1 MSVAPTRSF
10 TRARRCIVPAVLAPL
25 ALSHAAH
32 GQAAAPAAW
41 GLYSARFDTRT
52 SDFIYAVYGY
62 GDVFGMVA
70 VLHNPRSNYSEVL
83 GAMGRNFRIAGG
95 PTQSVALGVS
105 RATEAW
111 YAQLYYLPAV
121 HDGRLWMRA
130 TTELYLPLERA
141 GTVQFAFSP
150 LAATVGV
157 GHAVEV
163 GLATDLSAAQRA
175 TPSTAL
181 GPELRVSLPKAV
193 IGTDLQRFVDGSG
206 GRFRLFF
213 LTSF

>member
-1 MSVAPTRSF
+1 V
-10 TRARRCIVPAVLAPL
+10 
-25 ALSHAAH
+25 
-32 GQAAAPAAW
+32 
-41 GLYSARFDTRT
+41 
-52 SDFIYAVYGY
+52 
-62 GDVFGMVA
+62 
-70 VLHNPRSNYSEVL
+70 
-83 GAMGRNFRIAGG
+83 GRNFRIAGG

-141 GTVQFAFSP
+141 GTAQFAFSP
-150 LAATVGV
+150 LAATVSV
-157 GHAVEV
+157 GHSVEAGV
-163 GLATDLSAAQRA
+163 AMDLAAAQRT

-193 IGTDLQRFVDGSG
+193 IGTDLQRFADGAG